1 MNIEQA
7 IKIYGKNTVD
17 MIIADKPKR
26 ANAWHPV
33 RGYVGLTIDMLNLLQ
48 DDDEYLIF

>member
-7 IKIYGKNTVD
+7 IKIYGKNAVD
-17 MIIADKPKR
+17 MIIADKPSR

-33 RGYVGLTIDMLNLLQ
+33 RGYVGLTIDMLKLLQ

>member
-7 IKIYGKNTVD
+7 IKIYGKNTID
-17 MIIADKPKR
+17 KILADKPMR
-26 ANAWHPV
+26 ANAWHPT
-33 RGYVGLTIDMLNLLQ
+33 RGYVGLTVDMLKLLQ

>member
-1 MNIEQA
+1 MNIDQA
-7 IKIYGKNTVD
+7 IKIYGKNAVD
-17 MIIADKPKR
+17 MIIADKPER